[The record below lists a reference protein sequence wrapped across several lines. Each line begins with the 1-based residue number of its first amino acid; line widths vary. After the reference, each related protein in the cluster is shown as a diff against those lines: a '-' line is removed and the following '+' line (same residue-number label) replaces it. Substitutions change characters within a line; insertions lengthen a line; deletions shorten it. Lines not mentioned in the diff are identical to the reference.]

1 MLPLASSIAASFPVS
16 FGREPTLG
24 EVAALADMMAHLGP
38 RESEEGLTAIGWAL
52 INRYGGAD
60 EAAEA
65 ALPFPRE
72 RRCGAEFCRVLGL
85 AARILAGELPDP
97 TWGATRFHAHDD
109 LPAWAEERMPCALI
123 GGHLFYAV

>member
-1 MLPLASSIAASFPVS
+1 MLPLASSISASHPLC

-38 RESEEGLTAIGWAL
+38 RESAEGLVAIGWAL
-52 INRYGGAD
+52 INRYGGAE
-60 EAAEA
+60 EAETV
-65 ALPFPRE
+65 LPFPRE
-72 RRCGAEFCRVLGL
+72 RRCGAYFCRVLGL

-97 TWGATRFHAHDD
+97 TFGATRFHAHDE

>member
-1 MLPLASSIAASFPVS
+1 MVPLVSSIPVS
-16 FGREPTLG
+16 SPIAFGRDPTLG
-24 EVAALADMMAHLGP
+24 EVALLAGMMADLGA

-52 INRYGGAD
+52 LNRYGGA
-60 EAAEA
+60 EAAASA
-65 ALPFPRE
+65 ALPFPRD
-72 RRCGAEFCRVLGL
+72 RQCGADFCRVLGL

-97 TWGATRFHAHDD
+97 TMGATHFHAHDE